1 MFLVLPIAAFLLFCR
16 ILRKEYVDWRR
27 ALLGAA
33 VFCGTSV
40 VVITEA
46 LSVGQLLT
54 RTAVA
59 ISWLAICVAEF
70 LVLKFRKVRASQ
82 IVKSAE
88 SSAGTLDGAAK
99 WMLAGA
105 GAIALLIGITA
116 IVAPPNMWDA
126 MDYHLPR
133 VMMWMS
139 NHSVRFFA
147 TPDYAQVIWGPW
159 AEYAMMHTY
168 LLWGSDRFVNMIQF
182 LSMIGSLIGVSL
194 IAKSLGATP
203 RGQVLAAVVCV
214 TIPEGVLEASGP
226 MNTYVE
232 AFWMS
237 ATVAFLL
244 SWNEDPGWFNLVCAG
259 LSAALAL
266 LTKGTAYIFL
276 PFIVLACWWMGSASA
291 RIRFLK
297 CAAPL
302 LLLVLVVNAPQY
314 LRCYE
319 LTGSPLGVPL
329 ADGGNRMN
337 HRVVPVSLKGALANS
352 LRNVSF
358 HFGTPSQC
366 FNSWIEQTFRRSIK
380 GIGADPDDPKMI
392 WKNGGPFRINR
403 TSLSEINAG
412 NPLHFLLLSIAIA
425 LAMRKDGRGTGRK
438 DLWYAL
444 GIVAA
449 FFLFSTLIIWQ
460 VWSSRYELPLFVLG
474 AALTGSILE
483 QRFARKVGTTIGFL
497 LLVSAL
503 PFALLN
509 HHRSLVRWSHGNDV
523 YHPRSVLY
531 FNDLHETLAPTYIAV
546 ADAVNKLNCGSIAFD
561 SYINRSD
568 LGEDPRSFFVYPLME
583 LTHADGLTRSVWY
596 SGVNNLTSRYSE
608 RDRHPAPCAVICLDC
623 ARVPAK
629 WDEYRSVGGRA
640 SVFDYIV
647 VFSAAGQSPN
657 EGFGIEAR

>member
-1 MFLVLPIAAFLLFCR
+1 MFLVLPVTAFLIFCR
-16 ILRKEYVDWRR
+16 ILHKERVDWRR

-33 VFCGTSV
+33 VFSGTSV
-40 VVITEA
+40 VLITEA
-46 LSVGQLLT
+46 LSAGLLLT

-59 ISWLAICVAEF
+59 ISWLAICVAEL
-70 LVLKFRKVRASQ
+70 LVLKFRTVRASQ
-82 IVKSAE
+82 IVQSAE
-88 SSAGTLDGAAK
+88 FSADALDAATK
-99 WMLAGA
+99 GMLAGA

-116 IVAPPNMWDA
+116 VVAPPNMWDA

-133 VMMWMS
+133 VIMWMS
-139 NHSVRFFA
+139 NHSVRFYA
-147 TPDYAQVIWGPW
+147 TPDYAQVILGPW

-182 LSMIGSLIGVSL
+182 LSMIGSSIGVSL

-203 RGQVLAAVVCV
+203 RGQVLAAVVCI

-232 AFWMS
+232 AFWMT
-237 ATVAFLL
+237 AMVAFLL

-276 PFIVLACWWMGSASA
+276 PFIVLACWWMGPVSA
-291 RIRFLK
+291 RIRLLK
-297 CAAPL
+297 RAAPF
-302 LLLVLVVNAPQY
+302 LLLVLAVNAPHY

-329 ADGGNRMN
+329 AGGGDRMN
-337 HRVVPVSLKGALANS
+337 HKVVPVTLKGTLANS

-358 HFGTPSQC
+358 HFGTPSQR
-366 FNSWIEQTFRRSIK
+366 FNSWIEQSFRWSIK

-412 NPLHFLLLSIAIA
+412 NPLHFFLLTIAIG
-425 LAMRKDGRGTGRK
+425 LAVWKNSGGTGRK

-449 FFLFSTLIIWQ
+449 FFLFSALIIWQ

-474 AALTGSILE
+474 AALTGFSLE
-483 QRFARKVGTTIGFL
+483 QRFPGKVGTIIGFL
-497 LLVSAL
+497 LLASAL

-509 HHRSLVRWSHGNDV
+509 HHRSLVHWSHGDDV

-546 ADAVNKLNCGSIAFD
+546 ADAVNKLNCGSVAFD
-561 SYINRSD
+561 SYINYSD
-568 LGEDPRSFFVYPLME
+568 MGEDPRSFFVYPLMA
-583 LTHADGLTRSVWY
+583 LTHADGLTRSTWY
-596 SGVNNLTSRYSE
+596 SGVNNLTSRYSGRE
-608 RDRHPAPCAVICLDC
+608 GHPAPCALICLDC
-623 ARVPAK
+623 ANVPAK

-647 VFSAAGQSPN
+647 LFSAAGQSPN

>member
-1 MFLVLPIAAFLLFCR
+1 MFLVLPVTAFLLFCR
-16 ILRKEYVDWRR
+16 ILRKEHVDWRR
-27 ALLGAA
+27 ALLGAS

-40 VVITEA
+40 VVVTEA
-46 LSVGQLLT
+46 LSAGQLLA
-54 RTAVA
+54 RWAVA
-59 ISWLAICVAEF
+59 MSWLAICVAEF
-70 LVLKFRKVRASQ
+70 LFLKFHTFRTSQ
-82 IVKSAE
+82 IVQSAE
-88 SSAGTLDGAAK
+88 SSADALDAATK

-105 GAIALLIGITA
+105 GVIALLIGITA
-116 IVAPPNMWDA
+116 VVAPPSMWDA

-133 VMMWMS
+133 VIMWMS
-139 NHSVRFFA
+139 NHSVRFYA

-182 LSMIGSLIGVSL
+182 LSMIGSLIGISL

-232 AFWMS
+232 AFWMT

-266 LTKGTAYIFL
+266 LTKGTAYVFL

-291 RIRFLK
+291 RIGFLK
-297 CAAPL
+297 RAAL
-302 LLLVLVVNAPQY
+302 FLLLVLAVNAPQY

-329 ADGGNRMN
+329 ADGGDRMSL
-337 HRVVPVSLKGALANS
+337 RVDPVTLKGTLANA

-358 HFGTPSQC
+358 HFGTPSQR
-366 FNSWIEQTFRRSIK
+366 FNSWIEQAFRWSIQA
-380 GIGADPDDPKMI
+380 IGADPDDPKMT
-392 WKNGGPFRINR
+392 WKKGPFRLNR
-403 TSLSEINAG
+403 FSLSEISAG
-412 NPLHFLLLSIAIA
+412 NPLHFFLLSIAIG
-425 LAMRKDGRGTGRK
+425 LAIWKHGGGKGRK

-444 GIVAA
+444 GLVAA
-449 FFLFSTLIIWQ
+449 FFLFSALIIWQ
-460 VWSSRYELPLFVLG
+460 LWSSRHELPLFVLG
-474 AALTGSILE
+474 TALTGFMLE
-483 QRFARKVGTTIGFL
+483 QRFPRKVGMIIGFL

-503 PFALLN
+503 PFAMLN
-509 HHRSLVRWSHGNDV
+509 HHRSLVRWSHGNNV

-546 ADAVNKLNCGSIAFD
+546 ADAVNKLDCGSIAFD
-561 SYINRSD
+561 SYVNSSD
-568 LGEDPRSFFVYPLME
+568 VGEDPRSFFVYPLMA

-623 ARVPAK
+623 ASVPAK

-657 EGFGIEAR
+657 ERFGIEAR

>member
-1 MFLVLPIAAFLLFCR
+1 MFLVLPVTAFLLFCR
-16 ILRKEYVDWRR
+16 ILHKEQVDWRR
-27 ALLGAA
+27 AFLGAA

-46 LSVGQLLT
+46 LSAGQLLT

-70 LVLKFRKVRASQ
+70 LVLKFRIVRTSQ
-82 IVKSAE
+82 IVQSAE
-88 SSAGTLDGAAK
+88 SSGDALDAATK

-105 GAIALLIGITA
+105 GAIALLIGIVA
-116 IVAPPNMWDA
+116 VVAPPSMWDA

-133 VMMWMS
+133 VIMWMS
-139 NHSVRFFA
+139 NHSVRFYA

-182 LSMIGSLIGVSL
+182 LSMIGCLIGVSL

-203 RGQVLAAVVCV
+203 RGQVLSAVVCV

-232 AFWMS
+232 AFWMT
-237 ATVAFLL
+237 ATVAFIL
-244 SWNEDPGWFNLVCAG
+244 SWNEDPSWFNLVCAA

-266 LTKGTAYIFL
+266 LTKGTAYVFL
-276 PFIVLACWWMGSASA
+276 PFIVLACWWMGSAAA
-291 RIRFLK
+291 RIKFLK
-297 CAAPL
+297 CAVL
-302 LLLVLVVNAPQY
+302 FILLVLAVNAPQY

-329 ADGGNRMN
+329 ADGGDRMN
-337 HRVVPVSLKGALANS
+337 HRVEPVTLKGTLANAI
-352 LRNVSF
+352 RNVSF
-358 HFGTPSQC
+358 HFGTPSQRL
-366 FNSWIEQTFRRSIK
+366 NSWIERAFRRSIQ
-380 GIGADPDDPKMI
+380 GIGADPDDPTMTWQK
-392 WKNGGPFRINR
+392 KGPFRLNR
-403 TSLSEINAG
+403 FSLSEISAG
-412 NPLHFLLLSIAIA
+412 NPLHFFLLSIAIG
-425 LAMRKDGRGTGRK
+425 LAIWKPGGGRGRG

-444 GIVAA
+444 GLVAA
-449 FFLFSTLIIWQ
+449 FFLFSALIIWQ
-460 VWSSRYELPLFVLG
+460 LWSSRYELPLFVLG
-474 AALTGSILE
+474 AALTGFILE
-483 QRFARKVGTTIGFL
+483 KHLSRKAGTIIGFL

-509 HHRSLVRWSHGNDV
+509 HHRSLVRWSHGNNV
-523 YHPRSVLY
+523 YHSRSVLY
-531 FNDLHETLAPTYIAV
+531 FNDLHETLTPTYIAV
-546 ADAVNKLNCGSIAFD
+546 ADAVNKLDCGSIAFD
-561 SYINRSD
+561 SYVNSSD
-568 LGEDPRSFFVYPLME
+568 LGEDPRSFFVYPLMA
-583 LTHADGLTRSVWY
+583 LIHADGLTRSVWY

-608 RDRHPAPCAVICLDC
+608 RERHPAPCAVICLDC
-623 ARVPAK
+623 ASVPAK

-647 VFSAAGQSPN
+647 VFSAAGQRPN
-657 EGFGIEAR
+657 DGSGTEPR